1 MTSALWFG
9 SYDTFRDVNGKA
21 YVGAI
26 ATFYVGG
33 TTSPLIV
40 YQDNGLAT
48 PWGSS
53 VTAAADGIFPGVF
66 LPEGEYSFRVTT
78 ATGVQISAG
87 GPIEAVPTITVSSG
101 GGTVDPTTIF
111 QTGDAIFLEYAG
123 TRTGWVRDNGRT
135 IGNAL
140 SGATERANADC
151 VNLYAWYWNNFAD
164 SICPVSGGRGG
175 SASADFAAGKPIQVL
190 DKRGRMALGLD
201 DMGNSAANRVQAS
214 TTVTTTA
221 ASTACT
227 VASTTGLA
235 IGMYIV
241 SANIPA
247 GTFVTSIVGSTV
259 NMSAAATVS
268 ASGTAARFSYV
279 LDAQVAGQTGGQSQV
294 TLTVDGIPSHSHT
307 GTTTSNGAHTH
318 TAGFQSGGSSDAGFA
333 GAIATGSTTTSS
345 NGAHTHTFTSDTTGN
360 GRGHNNIPPVIL
372 GTWLRKLVAAGSI
385 PVVAE
390 LAMKFMANGAN
401 GFGGFV

>member
-111 QTGDAIFLEYAG
+111 QTGDAMFLETSGFRA
-123 TRTGWVRDNGRT
+123 GWVRDNGLL

-140 SGATERANADC
+140 SSGPNSERANADC
-151 VNLYAWYWNNFAD
+151 VNLYAWYWNNFSDA
-164 SICPVSGGRGG
+164 ICPVIGGRGG
-175 SASADFAAGKPIQVL
+175 SASADFAAGKPITTL
-190 DKRGRMALGLD
+190 DKRGRMP
-201 DMGNSAANRVQAS
+201 MGVDTMGGSPANRVQVATTINTVSGSNNITPAS
-214 TTVTTTA
+214 L
-221 ASTACT
+221 
-227 VASTTGLA
+227 TGLA
-235 IGMYIV
+235 IGMYV
-241 SANIPA
+241 MSANIPA
-247 GTFVTSIVGSTV
+247 GTFITSIVGVTA
-259 NMSAAATVS
+259 NLSANATLN
-268 ASGTAARFSYV
+268 GTATDARFSYIN
-279 LDAQVAGQTGGQSQV
+279 DPNIPGNTGGQAQT
-294 TLTVDGIPSHSHT
+294 TLTTDGIPSHSHT
-307 GTTTSNGAHTH
+307 GTTTSNGLHTH
-318 TAGFQSGGSSDAGFA
+318 TAGFTGGGSADAGFA

-345 NGAHTHTFTSDTTGN
+345 NGAHTHTFTSDTTGA

-372 GTWLRKLVAAGSI
+372 GTWYRKL
-385 PVVAE
+385 
-390 LAMKFMANGAN
+390 
-401 GFGGFV
+401 